1 MEDAG
6 EMWSVVRY
14 FLLKRNR
21 HFFEIVHHRKKA
33 MPNEISRL
41 IR

>member
-1 MEDAG
+1 MN
-6 EMWSVVRY
+6 SVLHRY